1 MFFADLTTQIVK
13 PYPCLLKKQTV
24 KSWNYSTRI
33 LKMVNMVEVKQL
45 AKDGI
50 IISEVISVSGR
61 KFRLIQI
68 REDLLQK
75 QSHNMR
81 LTTDEEFSKMEKK
94 DLIEILKN
102 IGEFDAK
109 GNEKSFKDLLTKVK
123 KFERTRYLA
132 CWHDDSSVGNHSHL
146 LVTVNVLYD
155 TVSSCQITNII

>member
-1 MFFADLTTQIVK
+1 
-13 PYPCLLKKQTV
+13 
-24 KSWNYSTRI
+24 
-33 LKMVNMVEVKQL
+33 MVNMVEVKQL

-94 DLIEILKN
+94 IL
-102 IGEFDAK
+102 
-109 GNEKSFKDLLTKVK
+109 S
-123 KFERTRYLA
+123 KF
-132 CWHDDSSVGNHSHL
+132 
-146 LVTVNVLYD
+146 
-155 TVSSCQITNII
+155 